1 MTAIALELLPLGF
14 RFHPTDEELV
24 NHYLKRKITGRIK
37 SDVEVIPEVDVCKC
51 EPWDLPDKS
60 IIRSDDLEWFFF
72 APKDRK
78 YANGHRS
85 NRATEAGYWKATGK
99 DRVIRSKAA
108 AAGHNVIGMKKT
120 LVFHRGRAPKGI
132 RTHWIMHE
140 YRTTEPE
147 FESGVQGGYV
157 LYRLFKK
164 SEEKSSNAKA
174 DEMDRSCFSPTPAKL
189 SPDDTQ
195 HEEDVMEEI
204 ATPLDQES
212 SDSVLQEG
220 PHSLPDSVEQQP
232 AGIQIWL
239 ADETDRSTTYS
250 VKPDDSS
257 CNIASDN
264 CDAKAGMHA
273 DPLQDVSAQYRD
285 PHYEHIDSNGFPN
298 IGSPVLPYPD
308 YFFGNMNHGS
318 DTGYVNNAD
327 KDPLNEFLIA
337 VLSNQDDYSS
347 GASNVQKDSVA
358 ETLPRH
364 SIWDSASC
372 RDSRTSSEIDTEAT
386 LPQELL
392 GVEASKSFEGSSFLL
407 NDPLRMDSL
416 DGYPEIEPQ
425 LSALYENA
433 YVLPYDGTGPDVC
446 SVDSESLQDL
456 FNSMEEPSNLKN
468 VANNGDRLEGAGI
481 SFRARRPQHPSNSDN
496 KFAHQGTAARRIRL
510 QGSTPKE
517 LFFSADSESSCNKD
531 DHEDK
536 EAMKKALQDLFVG
549 TEESLTEK
557 NTPSNEDGL
566 EGTGIEIRARQTQHL
581 PRLKKLSSKQGTAV
595 RRIRLQAHFEVGT
608 FSSTVGELSSS
619 KDDHEHKESMT
630 EAGEHVDDNI
640 ANLGEISKPALPD
653 KLEQLP
659 VHDNAPPASEL
670 CLESKPTLRLR
681 TKRTDDNANTPEDP
695 PRGRIPRSASVV
707 YVIWLVLSV
716 ILVLM
721 CVGIWRCISS

>member
-1 MTAIALELLPLGF
+1 MTAIALQLLPLGF

-164 SEEKSSNAKA
+164 TEEKSSNAKA
-174 DEMDRSCFSPTPAKL
+174 DEMDRSCLSPTPAKL
-189 SPDDTQ
+189 SPDDTR

-212 SDSVLQEG
+212 SESVLQE

-239 ADETDRSTTYS
+239 ADETDGSTTYP

-257 CNIASDN
+257 CNVASDN
-264 CDAKAGMHA
+264 CDAKAALHA
-273 DPLQDVSAQYRD
+273 DPLQDVSAQYCD
-285 PHYEHIDSNGFPN
+285 PQYEHIDSNGLPN

-318 DTGYVNNAD
+318 DTGYVNNAYQ
-327 KDPLNEFLIA
+327 DPLNEILNA
-337 VLSNQDDYSS
+337 MLSNQDDYSS
-347 GASNVQKDSVA
+347 GASNVQKDLVP
-358 ETLPRH
+358 ETVPRH

-386 LPQELL
+386 LPQELV
-392 GVEASKSFEGSSFLL
+392 GVEASKSFEGSSSLL
-407 NDPLRMDSL
+407 NDPLQMNSL

-433 YVLPYDGTGPDVC
+433 YVLPYDGTGPDVY

-456 FNSMEEPSNLKN
+456 FNSMEESSNLKN
-468 VANNGDRLEGAGI
+468 VADNGDRHEGARI
-481 SFRARRPQHPSNSDN
+481 SFRARQPQHPSNSDN
-496 KFAHQGTAARRIRL
+496 KFAQQGTAARRIRL
-510 QGSTPKE
+510 QGLTSNA
-517 LFFSADSESSCNKD
+517 LCFSADSESSCSQD

-536 EAMKKALQDLFVG
+536 EAMKKALQDFFVS

-557 NTPSNEDGL
+557 NMPGNEDGI
-566 EGTGIEIRARQTQHL
+566 EGTGITIRARQTQHP
-581 PRLKKLSSKQGTAV
+581 PRWKMPASKQGRTA
-595 RRIRLQAHFEVGT
+595 RRIRLQAHLAVGT
-608 FSSTVGELSSS
+608 FSSMVGESR
-619 KDDHEHKESMT
+619 
-630 EAGEHVDDNI
+630 GREHVDDNI
-640 ANLGEISKPALPD
+640 ADLGGISKPALPD

-659 VHDNAPPASEL
+659 VHDNAPPDSESY
-670 CLESKPTLRLR
+670 LESKSMLRLR
-681 TKRTDDNANTPEDP
+681 TKRTDDNANTSEDP
-695 PRGRIPRSASVV
+695 PHGRIPRTASVV